1 MDARKG
7 RQVRGGCGV
16 RPALHDAYQHPAQ
29 AVGES
34 GRYRQAV
41 FVPHRA
47 PYVRHDDADARC
59 GLIYD
64 LETARSYGC
73 EDDAGV
79 RQNRQSQKRRGG
91 QSREWIVR
99 LIRNRA
105 RFGKWFTLLRGRIE
119 EKESKPFLRAE
130 YIVLNK
136 ACKYGVKSHEYIR
149 EEMNISSIEG
159 WLRVSCSS

>member
-1 MDARKG
+1 MG
-7 RQVRGGCGV
+7 ERGG
-16 RPALHDAYQHPAQ
+16 
-29 AVGES
+29 
-34 GRYRQAV
+34 YRQAV
-41 FVPHRA
+41 FVSHGA
-47 PYVRHDDADARC
+47 TYVRHDDVDTRC

-64 LETARSYGC
+64 LKIARPYGR
-73 EDDAGV
+73 EDDAGI
-79 RQNRQSQKRRGG
+79 RQNHQSQERRGG